1 MIYYSTAKTFINSY
15 KTNYIHNQSY
25 IRLEIQLSE
34 LLSKYNIEKNKN
46 KRLISIIYN
55 QEKSISNL
63 NSEIL
68 KLQKSNSI
76 LTFENL
82 QKSRFININLFSK
95 K

>member
-15 KTNYIHNQSY
+15 KTHSIHNQSY